1 MERRPQFRRGIAIGE
16 GIGALLAVALVACL
30 SLGLELFSMGVQ
42 TLFGAAVIGG
52 ILGGILGWL
61 FSRPRPTLEGVMG
74 VMGVPRPKQIR
85 ILMWVPIMGAV
96 AIAFSAQ
103 VEGELLKAMAFLA
116 LAVGWTLQASR
127 VVERARALLYLSGY
141 IFLLGLLLIG
151 TALLLGE
158 FG

>member
-1 MERRPQFRRGIAIGE
+1 MERRRQLSRGIAIGE

-42 TLFGAAVIGG
+42 TLFGAAVIGA
-52 ILGGILGWL
+52 ILGAIPGWL
-61 FSRPRPTLEGVMG
+61 FSRPRPTLEE
-74 VMGVPRPKQIR
+74 VMGVPRTKQIR
-85 ILMWVPIMGAV
+85 ILMWVASVG
-96 AIAFSAQ
+96 AIAFAFSAL

-116 LAVGWTLQASR
+116 LTVGWTLQASR

-151 TALLLGE
+151 TAFLLGE
-158 FG
+158 F

>member
-1 MERRPQFRRGIAIGE
+1 MERRRQLSRGIAIGE

-42 TLFGAAVIGG
+42 TLFGAAVIGA
-52 ILGGILGWL
+52 ILGAIPGWL

-74 VMGVPRPKQIR
+74 VPTTRQIR
-85 ILMWVPIMGAV
+85 ILMWVASVG
-96 AIAFSAQ
+96 AIAFAFSAL

-116 LAVGWTLQASR
+116 LTVGWTLQASR

-151 TALLLGE
+151 TAFLLGE
-158 FG
+158 F

>member
-1 MERRPQFRRGIAIGE
+1 MERRRQFRRGIAIGE

-30 SLGLELFSMGVQ
+30 SIGFELFSMGVQ
-42 TLFGAAVIGG
+42 TLFGAAMVGA
-52 ILGGILGWL
+52 ILGAIPGWL
-61 FSRPRPTLEGVMG
+61 FSRPRPTLEEI
-74 VMGVPRPKQIR
+74 MGVPRTKQIR
-85 ILMWVPIMGAV
+85 ILMWVVSVG
-96 AIAFSAQ
+96 AIAFAFSAL

-116 LAVGWTLQASR
+116 VAVGWTLQASR